1 MAQNVLSNSI
11 RIFPSSGR
19 SSDTNRYGDNFVT
32 EYNLSSIVNKLLQP
46 GLSGFI
52 ISDSTG
58 SNYDGVAEFNIHG
71 YFISVD
77 SWNSII
83 NAATGAA
90 TGGNNYQNFVTFSLK
105 GANQIVA
112 TIRINSAGELS
123 YNNLVGSDGVSA
135 DSSNS
140 GGTPYTLS
148 LLRRR
153 STGSNWY
160 LDPSS
165 KLRLTN
171 FAIDDGV
178 L

>member
-32 EYNLSSIVNKLLQP
+32 EYNLSSIINKLLQP

-58 SNYDGVAEFNIHG
+58 SNYDEVAEFNIQG

-77 SWNSII
+77 SWDNII
-83 NAATGAA
+83 NAATGAT
-90 TGGNNYQNFVTFSLK
+90 TGGDNYQNFVTFSLN
-105 GANQIVA
+105 GTNQIVA

-140 GGTPYTLS
+140 DGTPYTLS
-148 LLRRR
+148 LLRRN
-153 STGSNWY
+153 SPGSNWY

-171 FAIDDGV
+171 FAIDDGTM
-178 L
+178 

>member
-58 SNYDGVAEFNIHG
+58 SDYDGVAEFNIQG

-77 SWNSII
+77 SWNNII
-83 NAATGAA
+83 NAATGAT
-90 TGGNNYQNFVTFSLK
+90 TGGDNYQNFVTFSLN
-105 GANQIVA
+105 GTNQIVA

-140 GGTPYTLS
+140 DGTPYTLS
-148 LLRRR
+148 LLRRN
-153 STGSNWY
+153 SPGSSWY
-160 LDPSS
+160 LDQSS

-171 FAIDDGV
+171 FAIDDGM